1 VTVDQSAPIMIVT
14 NYREMSR
21 LIRSVLTELKY
32 TEVTDAADVSIALQ
46 KLREQSFALILSD
59 WEMAPISG
67 LQFLQQVRADE
78 TLKSVRF
85 ILLSST
91 ADKKMVEAAKTAG
104 ADGFIVKPFS
114 AATLRHKLAGIIPH
128 G

>member
-1 VTVDQSAPIMIVT
+1 MIVT

-78 TLKSVRF
+78 ALKSVRF

-114 AATLRHKLAGIIPH
+114 AATLRHKLAGIIRPAT
-128 G
+128 